1 MVTNAELNSRF
12 QSFSQDLERTKKTL
26 QQLNERLCSIEA
38 KLEEFSIMKET
49 LNKLSVAIWQN
60 VLLE

>member
-26 QQLNERLCSIEA
+26 QQLNERLCTIEA

>member
-1 MVTNAELNSRF
+1 MVTNAELNSRY